1 MQHEPDNGCIFCDA
15 LAQEDN
21 AANLIVARG
30 ERCFVMMNLYP
41 YTSGHIM
48 VVPNAHQPSLELLE
62 PAARAELMEM
72 VSHGIEVL
80 RRIYHP
86 EGFNVGVNIGAAAG
100 AGVASHVHMH
110 IVPRWTGDT
119 NFMSALA
126 GTRVLPEALEETYRR
141 LREGWE
147 KA

>member
-15 LAQEDN
+15 LAHEDK
-21 AANLIVARG
+21 ATSLIVARG
-30 ERCFVMMNLYP
+30 EHCFAMMNLYP

-48 VVPNAHQPSLELLE
+48 VVPNAHQSSLEMLE
-62 PAARAELMEM
+62 PAARSELMEM

-80 RRIYHP
+80 RQIYHP

-100 AGVASHVHMH
+100 AGVVSHVHMH
-110 IVPRWTGDT
+110 IVPRWAGDT

-126 GTRVLPEALEETYRR
+126 GTRVLPEALDDTYRR

-147 KA
+147 